1 MIEYQ
6 NRKIEQS
13 HAPNKPKYVS
23 HNGIFAIQANLPLR
37 TKHNR
42 YNENNERLDR
52 VAVNKIEYS
61 NNRKDIFGKLLNPNF
76 DKKVLIPNEYTWII
90 WNTSK
95 VEYPT
100 PLPKPTPLSKYEN
113 INNGLFRKSNQPIIH
128 KPKRTIRNLVSV
140 ADCDL
145 YKIFDAL

>member
-13 HAPNKPKYVS
+13 FAPNKPKYVS
-23 HNGIFAIQANLPLR
+23 HNGNFAIQANIPLR
-37 TKHNR
+37 TVRNKDD
-42 YNENNERLDR
+42 ENNERLDR

-76 DKKVLIPNEYTWII
+76 DKKVLVPNEYTWII

-95 VEYPT
+95 VEYPK
-100 PLPKPTPLSKYEN
+100 PNPKPTPLSIEK
-113 INNGLFRKSNQPIIH
+113 KQTTW
-128 KPKRTIRNLVSV
+128 KPKRTNNYLVSNS
-140 ADCDL
+140 DCDL
-145 YKIFDAL
+145 YKIFEH

>member
-1 MIEYQ
+1 MSKNRKRNHTRKNLNPSMIEYQ

-13 HAPNKPKYVS
+13 FAPNKTKFVS
-23 HNGIFAIQANLPLR
+23 HNGSFSIQANLPLR

-76 DKKVLIPNEYTWII
+76 DKKVLI
-90 WNTSK
+90 
-95 VEYPT
+95 
-100 PLPKPTPLSKYEN
+100 
-113 INNGLFRKSNQPIIH
+113 INN
-128 KPKRTIRNLVSV
+128 
-140 ADCDL
+140 
-145 YKIFDAL
+145 

>member
-13 HAPNKPKYVS
+13 FAPNKPKYVS
-23 HNGIFAIQANLPLR
+23 HNGNFAIQANIPLR
-37 TKHNR
+37 TVRNR
-42 YNENNERLDR
+42 VDENNERLDR

-76 DKKVLIPNEYTWII
+76 DKKVLVPNEYTWII

-95 VEYPT
+95 VEYPQ
-100 PLPKPTPLSKYEN
+100 PLPKPTPLSEYEN
-113 INNGLFRKSNQPIIH
+113 INNGLFKKFYRL
-128 KPKRTIRNLVSV
+128 KPYQEN
-140 ADCDL
+140 
-145 YKIFDAL
+145 

>member
-13 HAPNKPKYVS
+13 FAPNKPKYVS
-23 HNGIFAIQANLPLR
+23 HNGNFAIQANIPLR
-37 TKHNR
+37 TVRNKDD
-42 YNENNERLDR
+42 ENNERLDR

-76 DKKVLIPNEYTWII
+76 DKKLLIPNEYTWII

-95 VEYPT
+95 VEYPKPIT
-100 PLPKPTPLSKYEN
+100 PPTPLSEYQN
-113 INNGLFRKSNQPIIH
+113 INNGLFRKFNKQ
-128 KPKRTIRNLVSV
+128 KPY
-140 ADCDL
+140 AH
-145 YKIFDAL
+145 